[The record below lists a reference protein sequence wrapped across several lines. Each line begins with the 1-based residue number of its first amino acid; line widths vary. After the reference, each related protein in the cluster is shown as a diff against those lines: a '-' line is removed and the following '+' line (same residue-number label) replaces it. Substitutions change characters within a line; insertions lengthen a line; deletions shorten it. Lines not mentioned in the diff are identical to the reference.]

1 MHRNGEPLRFGH
13 RIGTVYPL
21 GIILMFYG
29 GDIVQAKVGLL
40 QQKKIWKPYSILDL
54 FPRKFMPL
62 ALNEAICKHTMELG
76 KMGRERHLVSGG
88 G

>member
-1 MHRNGEPLRFGH
+1 
-13 RIGTVYPL
+13 
-21 GIILMFYG
+21 MFYG

-54 FPRKFMPL
+54 FPSKFMPL
-62 ALNEAICKHTMELG
+62 ALNEDICKHTMELG
-76 KMGRERHLVSGG
+76 KMGRERHSASGG